1 MYISD
6 KSDINYNK
14 FSKEVHLERNSDST
28 FRNSTRDR
36 HSNIHEIIHGSPFIK
51 KENELYSQMK
61 KENGIKV
68 ENPEEKED
76 STKMGTID
84 VGETDY
90 LYFAFVHKKFGRLV
104 KM

>member
-1 MYISD
+1 
-6 KSDINYNK
+6 
-14 FSKEVHLERNSDST
+14 
-28 FRNSTRDR
+28 
-36 HSNIHEIIHGSPFIK
+36 
-51 KENELYSQMK
+51 MK

-90 LYFAFVHKKFGRLV
+90 LYFAFVHKKFWRLV